1 MVLGRRKTHIE
12 GQSHA
17 VLYTPYVILGT
28 GLLWFGWF
36 GFNGGS
42 ALAANGQAV
51 TAFVNTNLASASA
64 AIVWILVDTMRGRKP
79 SALGACIG
87 AVVGLV
93 AITPACGYINYGP
106 SLLIG
111 AVAATVSNYAVVR
124 KSRTSLDDTLDVF
137 PCHGIGGIVGM
148 LMTALFATKAFNGVF
163 ATGSPKLLINHLIAL
178 VAVVAFT
185 GVGSWLVYKLTN
197 LITPL
202 RVSEDQEEEGLDIS
216 QHEETVVEL
225 AM

>member
-1 MVLGRRKTHIE
+1 
-12 GQSHA
+12 
-17 VLYTPYVILGT
+17 VILGT

-51 TAFVNTNLASASA
+51 TAFVNTNLASAAA
-64 AIVWILVDTMRGRKP
+64 AIAWILVDTMRGRKP

-93 AITPACGYINYGP
+93 AITPACGYINFGP

-148 LMTALFATKAFNGVF
+148 LMTAIFATESFGGLI
-163 ATGSPKLLINHLIAL
+163 ATGNPKLLISHLIAL
-178 VAVVAFT
+178 AIVVTYT
-185 GVGSWLVYKLTN
+185 GVGSWLVFKLTN
-197 LITPL
+197 LISPL

-225 AM
+225 AL